1 MSLKERALA
10 YHRADPPGKLEVVA
24 TKPVSTP
31 DDLSLAYSP
40 GVADACLA
48 IVDDPSAAAEVTGRA
63 NRVGVI
69 SNGTAVLGLGNI
81 GPLASKPVMEG
92 KAVLFKRF
100 AGIDVFDIEIA
111 ETGVDAFVDTV
122 ARLEP
127 TFGGVNLEDIKAPEC
142 FEIEAK
148 LIERMNIPVFHDDQH
163 GTAVVTAAAL
173 VNWLELTGRRL
184 ADIRLVCSGAG
195 AAAIAGLDLL
205 TGMGLR
211 KDSIVVADSRGVI
224 YEGRDETMEPNKA
237 RYAARTDLR
246 TVGEAMAGADAFLGG
261 FGRGP
266 DRCRHG
272 AVDGPRSA
280 GPGAGEPRPRDLP
293 AQGAEARAPTS
304 RSRPG
309 VRTIPTRSTTCSAFR
324 SCSAV
329 RWMSG
334 ARTVNLAMKTACVR
348 ALAALARS
356 EPPRTRPRDVS
367 GRNARVRAQLP
378 CSETLRSATLG
389 RGSHRGRGSGDGK
402 RRRGP
407 PDRRH
412 ESLQATPGGVRR
424 SARLNR
430 RDRL

>member
-111 ETGVDAFVDTV
+111 ETDVDAFVDTV

-127 TFGGVNLEDIKAPEC
+127 TFGGINLEDIKAPEC
-142 FEIEAK
+142 FEIETK

-224 YEGRDETMEPNKA
+224 YEDRDETMEPNKA

-246 TVGEAMAGADAFLGG
+246 TVGEAMAGADAFLGVSAAG
-261 FGRGP
+261 LIDADMVRSMARDPLVLALANP
-266 DRCRHG
+266 DPEIC
-272 AVDGPRSA
+272 P
-280 GPGAGEPRPRDLP
+280 PE
-293 AQGAEARAPTS
+293 AQDARADVTIATG
-304 RSRPG
+304 RSDYPNQ
-309 VRTIPTRSTTCSAFR
+309 VNNVLCFPFLFR
-324 SCSAV
+324 GALDV
-329 RWMSG
+329 G
-334 ARTVNLAMKTACVR
+334 ARTVNLAMKAACVR

-356 EPPRTRPRDVS
+356 EPPRI
-367 GRNARVRAQLP
+367 VRETYP
-378 CSETLRSATLG
+378 GETLAFGRSYLVPKPFDPRLAVDVPIAVAEAAME
-389 RGSHRGRGSGDGK
+389 SGVAARPIADMEAY
-402 RRRGP
+402 RRRL
-407 PDRRH
+407 
-412 ESLQATPGGVRR
+412 EAFVE
-424 SARLNR
+424 ARA
-430 RDRL
+430 

>member
-31 DDLSLAYSP
+31 DDLALAYSP

-48 IVDDPSAAAEVTGRA
+48 IVDDPAVAAEMTGRA

-111 ETGVDAFVDTV
+111 ETGVNAFVDTV

-127 TFGGVNLEDIKAPEC
+127 TFGGINLEDIKAPEC

-184 ADIRLVCSGAG
+184 EDVRLVCSGAG

-211 KDSIVVADSRGVI
+211 KDSVIVADSRGVI

-237 RYAARTDLR
+237 RYAASTDLR
-246 TVGEAMAGADAFLGG
+246 TVGEAMAGADAFLGVSTAG
-261 FGRGP
+261 LIDADMVRAMARDPLVLALANPDPEICPPDAHAARPDVTIATGRSDYP
-266 DRCRHG
+266 NQVNNVLCF
-272 AVDGPRSA
+272 PF
-280 GPGAGEPRPRDLP
+280 L
-293 AQGAEARAPTS
+293 
-304 RSRPG
+304 
-309 VRTIPTRSTTCSAFR
+309 FR
-324 SCSAV
+324 GTLDV
-329 RWMSG
+329 G
-334 ARTVNLAMKTACVR
+334 ARTVNLAMKAACVR
-348 ALAALARS
+348 ALAELARS
-356 EPPRTRPRDVS
+356 EPPEI
-367 GRNARVRAQLP
+367 VRATYPGELLAFGP
-378 CSETLRSATLG
+378 GYLVPKPFDPRLAVDVPIAVARAAME
-389 RGSHRGRGSGDGK
+389 SGVASRPIEDM
-402 RRRGP
+402 
-407 PDRRH
+407 
-412 ESLQATPGGVRR
+412 ESYRQRLQEFIE
-424 SARLNR
+424 ARA
-430 RDRL
+430 

>member
-31 DDLSLAYSP
+31 DDLTLAYSP

-48 IVDDPSAAAEVTGRA
+48 IVDDPAAAAEMTGRA

-127 TFGGVNLEDIKAPEC
+127 TFGGINLEDIKAPEC

-184 ADIRLVCSGAG
+184 EDIRLVCSGAG

-211 KDSIVVADSRGVI
+211 KDSVIVADSRGVI
-224 YEGRDETMEPNKA
+224 YQGRDETMEPNKA

-246 TVGEAMAGADAFLGG
+246 AVGEAMAGADAFLGVSTAG
-261 FGRGP
+261 LIDADMVRAMARDPLVLALANPDPEICPPDAHAARPDVTIATGRSDYP
-266 DRCRHG
+266 NQVNNVLCFPFLFRG
-272 AVDGPRSA
+272 ALDV
-280 GPGAGEPRPRDLP
+280 
-293 AQGAEARAPTS
+293 
-304 RSRPG
+304 
-309 VRTIPTRSTTCSAFR
+309 
-324 SCSAV
+324 
-329 RWMSG
+329 G
-334 ARTVNLAMKTACVR
+334 ARTVNLAMKAACVR
-348 ALAALARS
+348 ALAELARS
-356 EPPRTRPRDVS
+356 EPPEI
-367 GRNARVRAQLP
+367 VRATYPGELLAFGP
-378 CSETLRSATLG
+378 GYLVPKPFDPRLAVDVPIAVARAAME
-389 RGSHRGRGSGDGK
+389 SGVASRPIEDM
-402 RRRGP
+402 
-407 PDRRH
+407 
-412 ESLQATPGGVRR
+412 ESYRQRLQAFIE
-424 SARLNR
+424 ARA
-430 RDRL
+430 

>member
-31 DDLSLAYSP
+31 DDLALAYSP

-48 IVDDPSAAAEVTGRA
+48 IVDDPAAAAEMTGRA
-63 NRVGVI
+63 NCVGVI
-69 SNGTAVLGLGNI
+69 SNGSAVLGLGNI

-111 ETGVDAFVDTV
+111 ENDPDAFVETV

-127 TFGGVNLEDIKAPEC
+127 TFGGINLEDIKAPEC
-142 FEIEAK
+142 FEIESR

-184 ADIRLVCSGAG
+184 EDIRLVCSGAG

-211 KDSIVVADSRGVI
+211 KDSVVVADSRGVI
-224 YEGRDETMEPNKA
+224 FEGRDEAMEPNKA

-246 TVGEAMAGADAFLGG
+246 TVGEALAGADVFLGVSAAG
-261 FGRGP
+261 LIDAAMVRAMARDPLVLALANP
-266 DRCRHG
+266 DPEI
-272 AVDGPRSA
+272 DP
-280 GPGAGEPRPRDLP
+280 
-293 AQGAEARAPTS
+293 AEAHDARADVTIATG
-304 RSRPG
+304 RSDFPNQVNNVLCFPFLFRG
-309 VRTIPTRSTTCSAFR
+309 ALDVGASTI
-324 SCSAV
+324 
-329 RWMSG
+329 
-334 ARTVNLAMKTACVR
+334 NLAMKSACVR
-348 ALAALARS
+348 ALAEIARS
-356 EPPRTRPRDVS
+356 EPPATVRETYPGESLTFGRRYLVPKPFDPRLAVEVPVAVAHAAMESGVAGRPIEDM
-367 GRNARVRAQLP
+367 AAY
-378 CSETLRSATLG
+378 
-389 RGSHRGRGSGDGK
+389 
-402 RRRGP
+402 RRRL
-407 PDRRH
+407 
-412 ESLQATPGGVRR
+412 EAFVK
-424 SARLNR
+424 ARA
-430 RDRL
+430 

>member
-63 NRVGVI
+63 NCVGVI

-111 ETGVDAFVDTV
+111 ETDVDAFVDTV

-127 TFGGVNLEDIKAPEC
+127 TFGGINLEDIKAPEC

-184 ADIRLVCSGAG
+184 EDIRLVCSGAG

-211 KDSIVVADSRGVI
+211 KDSVVVADSRGVI
-224 YEGRDETMEPNKA
+224 YEGRDKTMEPNKA
-237 RYAARTDLR
+237 RYAAKTDLR
-246 TVGEAMAGADAFLGG
+246 TVGEAMAGADAFLGVSAAG
-261 FGRGP
+261 LIDAGMVRAMARDPLVLALANP
-266 DRCRHG
+266 DPEIC
-272 AVDGPRSA
+272 P
-280 GPGAGEPRPRDLP
+280 P
-293 AQGAEARAPTS
+293 EARDARADVMIATG
-304 RSRPG
+304 RSDYPNQ
-309 VRTIPTRSTTCSAFR
+309 VNNVLCFPFLFR
-324 SCSAV
+324 GALDV
-329 RWMSG
+329 G
-334 ARTVNLAMKTACVR
+334 ARTVNLAMKAACVR
-348 ALAALARS
+348 ALAELARS
-356 EPPRTRPRDVS
+356 EPPEI
-367 GRNARVRAQLP
+367 VR
-378 CSETLRSATLG
+378 ETYPDEKLEF
-389 RGSHRGRGSGDGK
+389 GSGYLVPKPFDPRLAVDVPIAVAEAAMESGVAARPIEDARSY
-402 RRRGP
+402 RRRL
-407 PDRRH
+407 
-412 ESLQATPGGVRR
+412 EAFVE
-424 SARLNR
+424 ARA
-430 RDRL
+430 

>member
-24 TKPVSTP
+24 TKSVSTP
-31 DDLSLAYSP
+31 DDLTLAYSP

-48 IVDDPSAAAEVTGRA
+48 IVDDPAAAAEMTGRA

-122 ARLEP
+122 TRLEP
-127 TFGGVNLEDIKAPEC
+127 TFGGINLEDIKAPEC

-184 ADIRLVCSGAG
+184 EDVRLVCSGAG

-211 KDSIVVADSRGVI
+211 KDSVIVADSRGVI

-237 RYAARTDLR
+237 RYAASTDLR
-246 TVGEAMAGADAFLGG
+246 TVGEAMAGADAFLG
-261 FGRGP
+261 
-266 DRCRHG
+266 
-272 AVDGPRSA
+272 VSTA
-280 GPGAGEPRPRDLP
+280 GLIDADMVRAMARDPLVLALANPRPRDLP
-293 AQGAEARAPTS
+293 ARRARGAARCDDRDRAVGLS
-304 RSRPG
+304 QPG
-309 VRTIPTRSTTCSAFR
+309 QQ
-324 SCSAV
+324 
-329 RWMSG
+329 
-334 ARTVNLAMKTACVR
+334 R
-348 ALAALARS
+348 ALLSVPVPRRARCRREDGKPCHESGLRARPSRARPQRAARD
-356 EPPRTRPRDVS
+356 RPRDLS
-367 GRNARVRAQLP
+367 GRTPRVRTRIPRA
-378 CSETLRSATLG
+378 ETVRSKA
-389 RGSHRGRGSGDGK
+389 RRGRADRGRAGSDGK
-402 RRRGP
+402 RSGITA
-407 PDRRH
+407 DRRH
-412 ESLQATPGGVRR
+412 GIVPATAASVHRV
-424 SARLNR
+424 ARLNG

>member
-1 MSLKERALA
+1 MGMSLKERALA

-24 TKPVSTP
+24 SKPVSTP
-31 DDLSLAYSP
+31 DDLTLAYSP

-48 IVDDPSAAAEVTGRA
+48 IVDDPAAAAEMTGRA

-81 GPLASKPVMEG
+81 GALASKPVMEG

-127 TFGGVNLEDIKAPEC
+127 TFGGINLEDIKAPEC
-142 FEIEAK
+142 FEIERK

-184 ADIRLVCSGAG
+184 EDVRLVCSGAG

-211 KDSIVVADSRGVI
+211 ADSVVVADSRGVI

-246 TVGEAMAGADAFLGG
+246 TVGEAMAGADVFLG
-261 FGRGP
+261 
-266 DRCRHG
+266 
-272 AVDGPRSA
+272 VS
-280 GPGAGEPRPRDLP
+280 GAGVID
-293 AQGAEARAPTS
+293 AAM
-304 RSRPG
+304 
-309 VRTIPTRSTTCSAFR
+309 VRTMARDPLVLALANPDPEICPPEAHAARDDVTIATGRSDYPNQVNNVLCFPFLFR
-324 SCSAV
+324 GALDV
-329 RWMSG
+329 G
-334 ARTVNLAMKTACVR
+334 ARTVNLAMKAACVR
-348 ALAALARS
+348 ALAALARG
-356 EPPRTRPRDVS
+356 EPPEIVGKTYPGESLAFGPGYLVPKPFDPRLAVDVPIAVAQAAMESGVASRPIEDMES
-367 GRNARVRAQLP
+367 Y
-378 CSETLRSATLG
+378 
-389 RGSHRGRGSGDGK
+389 
-402 RRRGP
+402 RRR
-407 PDRRH
+407 
-412 ESLQATPGGVRR
+412 LQAY
-424 SARLNR
+424 SEARA
-430 RDRL
+430 

>member
-111 ETGVDAFVDTV
+111 ETEVDAFVDTV

-127 TFGGVNLEDIKAPEC
+127 TFGGINLEDIKAPEC

-148 LIERMNIPVFHDDQH
+148 LIERVNIPVFHDDQH

-246 TVGEAMAGADAFLGG
+246 TVGEAMAGADAFLGVSAAG
-261 FGRGP
+261 T

-272 AVDGPRSA
+272 AVDGSRSA
-280 GPGAGEPRPRDLP
+280 GPSAGEPRPRDLP
-293 AQGAEARAPTS
+293 ARGARRARRHHDRDRAFGLSQSGQQRALLSVPVPRCAGCRREDGQPRHENGLRGAPLPPSPAANRRGPSTRRIRARRSRSGAATSCPNRSIRDLRSRCRS
-304 RSRPG
+304 RSRK
-309 VRTIPTRSTTCSAFR
+309 R
-324 SCSAV
+324 
-329 RWMSG
+329 RW
-334 ARTVNLAMKTACVR
+334 K
-348 ALAALARS
+348 AALRPARS
-356 EPPRTRPRDVS
+356 PT
-367 GRNARVRAQLP
+367 
-378 CSETLRSATLG
+378 
-389 RGSHRGRGSGDGK
+389 
-402 RRRGP
+402 
-407 PDRRH
+407 
-412 ESLQATPGGVRR
+412 
-424 SARLNR
+424 
-430 RDRL
+430 

>member
-111 ETGVDAFVDTV
+111 ETDVDAFVDTV

-224 YEGRDETMEPNKA
+224 YEGRDETMEPNKE

-246 TVGEAMAGADAFLGG
+246 TVGEAMAGADAFLGVSAAG
-261 FGRGP
+261 LIDADMVRSMARDPLVLALANP
-266 DRCRHG
+266 DPEIC
-272 AVDGPRSA
+272 P
-280 GPGAGEPRPRDLP
+280 PE
-293 AQGAEARAPTS
+293 AQDARADVTIATG
-304 RSRPG
+304 RSDYPNQ
-309 VRTIPTRSTTCSAFR
+309 VNNVLCFPFLFR
-324 SCSAV
+324 GALDV
-329 RWMSG
+329 G
-334 ARTVNLAMKTACVR
+334 ARTVNLAMKAACVR

-356 EPPRTRPRDVS
+356 EPPQI
-367 GRNARVRAQLP
+367 VRQTYP
-378 CSETLRSATLG
+378 GETLAFGRSYLVPKPFDPRLSVEVPIAVAEAAME
-389 RGSHRGRGSGDGK
+389 SGVAARPIADMK
-402 RRRGP
+402 AYRRRL
-407 PDRRH
+407 
-412 ESLQATPGGVRR
+412 EAFVE
-424 SARLNR
+424 ARA
-430 RDRL
+430 

>member
-111 ETGVDAFVDTV
+111 ETEVDAFVDTV

-127 TFGGVNLEDIKAPEC
+127 TFGGINLEDIKAPEC

-148 LIERMNIPVFHDDQH
+148 LIERMDIPVFHDDQH

-184 ADIRLVCSGAG
+184 EGIRLVCSGAG

-246 TVGEAMAGADAFLGG
+246 TVGEAMAGADAFLGVSAAG
-261 FGRGP
+261 LIDADMVRSMARDPLVLALANP
-266 DRCRHG
+266 D
-272 AVDGPRSA
+272 PEIS
-280 GPGAGEPRPRDLP
+280 PPE
-293 AQGAEARAPTS
+293 AQGARADVTIATG
-304 RSRPG
+304 RSDYPNQ
-309 VRTIPTRSTTCSAFR
+309 VNNVLCFPFLFR
-324 SCSAV
+324 GALDV
-329 RWMSG
+329 G

-356 EPPRTRPRDVS
+356 EPPRTVHETYS
-367 GRNARVRAQLP
+367 G
-378 CSETLRSATLG
+378 ETLAFGRSYLVPKPFDPRLAVEVPIAVAEAAME
-389 RGSHRGRGSGDGK
+389 SGVAVRPIADMK
-402 RRRGP
+402 SYRRRL
-407 PDRRH
+407 
-412 ESLQATPGGVRR
+412 EAFVE
-424 SARLNR
+424 ARA
-430 RDRL
+430 

>member
-31 DDLSLAYSP
+31 DDLTLAYSP

-48 IVDDPSAAAEVTGRA
+48 IVDDPTAAAEMTGRA

-122 ARLEP
+122 TRLEP
-127 TFGGVNLEDIKAPEC
+127 TFGGINLEDIKAPEC

-184 ADIRLVCSGAG
+184 EDVRLVCSGAG

-211 KDSIVVADSRGVI
+211 KNSVIVADSRGVI

-246 TVGEAMAGADAFLGG
+246 TVGEAMAGADAFLGVSTAG
-261 FGRGP
+261 LIDADMVRAMARDPLVLALANPDPEICPPDAHAARPDVTIATGRSDYP
-266 DRCRHG
+266 NQVNNVLCFPFLFRG
-272 AVDGPRSA
+272 ALDV
-280 GPGAGEPRPRDLP
+280 
-293 AQGAEARAPTS
+293 
-304 RSRPG
+304 
-309 VRTIPTRSTTCSAFR
+309 
-324 SCSAV
+324 
-329 RWMSG
+329 G
-334 ARTVNLAMKTACVR
+334 ARTVNLAMKAACVR
-348 ALAALARS
+348 ALAELARS
-356 EPPRTRPRDVS
+356 EPPEI
-367 GRNARVRAQLP
+367 VRATYPGEL
-378 CSETLRSATLG
+378 LAF
-389 RGSHRGRGSGDGK
+389 GSGYLVPKPFDP
-402 RRRGP
+402 RLAVDVPIAVARAAM
-407 PDRRH
+407 
-412 ESLQATPGGVRR
+412 ESGVASRPIKDMESYRQRLQAFIE
-424 SARLNR
+424 ARA
-430 RDRL
+430 

>member
-111 ETGVDAFVDTV
+111 ETDVDAFVDTV

-127 TFGGVNLEDIKAPEC
+127 TFGGINLEDIKAPEC

-246 TVGEAMAGADAFLGG
+246 TVGEAMAGADAFLGVSAAG
-261 FGRGP
+261 LIDADMVRSMARDPLVLALANP
-266 DRCRHG
+266 DPEIC
-272 AVDGPRSA
+272 P
-280 GPGAGEPRPRDLP
+280 PE
-293 AQGAEARAPTS
+293 AQDARADVTIATG
-304 RSRPG
+304 RSDYPNQ
-309 VRTIPTRSTTCSAFR
+309 VNNVLCFPFLFR
-324 SCSAV
+324 GALDV
-329 RWMSG
+329 G
-334 ARTVNLAMKTACVR
+334 ARTVNLAMKAACVR

-356 EPPRTRPRDVS
+356 EPPQI
-367 GRNARVRAQLP
+367 VRETYP
-378 CSETLRSATLG
+378 GETLAFGRSYLVPKPFDPRLAVDVPIAVAEAAME
-389 RGSHRGRGSGDGK
+389 SGVAARPIADMK
-402 RRRGP
+402 AYRRRL
-407 PDRRH
+407 
-412 ESLQATPGGVRR
+412 EAFVE
-424 SARLNR
+424 ARA
-430 RDRL
+430 

>member
-31 DDLSLAYSP
+31 DDLTLAYSP

-48 IVDDPSAAAEVTGRA
+48 IVDDPAAAAEMTGRA

-127 TFGGVNLEDIKAPEC
+127 TFGGINLEDIKAPEC

-184 ADIRLVCSGAG
+184 EDVRLVCSGAG

-211 KDSIVVADSRGVI
+211 KDSVIVADSRGVI
-224 YEGRDETMEPNKA
+224 YEGRDATMEPNKA
-237 RYAARTDLR
+237 RYAASTDLR
-246 TVGEAMAGADAFLGG
+246 TVGEAMAGADAFLGVSTAG
-261 FGRGP
+261 LIDADMVRAMARDPLVLALANPDPEICPPDAHAARPDVTIATGRSDYP
-266 DRCRHG
+266 NQVNNVLCFPFLFRG
-272 AVDGPRSA
+272 ALDV
-280 GPGAGEPRPRDLP
+280 
-293 AQGAEARAPTS
+293 
-304 RSRPG
+304 
-309 VRTIPTRSTTCSAFR
+309 
-324 SCSAV
+324 
-329 RWMSG
+329 G
-334 ARTVNLAMKTACVR
+334 ARTVNLAMKAACVR
-348 ALAALARS
+348 ALAELARS
-356 EPPRTRPRDVS
+356 EPPEI
-367 GRNARVRAQLP
+367 VRATYPGELLAFGP
-378 CSETLRSATLG
+378 GYLVPKPFDPRLAVDVPIAVARAAME
-389 RGSHRGRGSGDGK
+389 SGVASRPIEDM
-402 RRRGP
+402 
-407 PDRRH
+407 
-412 ESLQATPGGVRR
+412 ESYRQRLQAFIE
-424 SARLNR
+424 ARA
-430 RDRL
+430 

>member
-31 DDLSLAYSP
+31 DDLTLAYSP

-48 IVDDPSAAAEVTGRA
+48 IVDDPAAAAEMTGRA

-81 GPLASKPVMEG
+81 GALASKPVMEG

-127 TFGGVNLEDIKAPEC
+127 TFGGINLEDIKAPEC
-142 FEIEAK
+142 FEIERK

-184 ADIRLVCSGAG
+184 EDVRLVCSGAG

-211 KDSIVVADSRGVI
+211 KDSVIVADSRGVI

-237 RYAARTDLR
+237 RYAASTDLR
-246 TVGEAMAGADAFLGG
+246 TVGEAMAGADAFLGVSTAG
-261 FGRGP
+261 LIDADMVRAMARDPLVLALANPDPEICPPDAHAARPDVTIATGRSDYP
-266 DRCRHG
+266 NQVNNVLCFPFLFRG
-272 AVDGPRSA
+272 ALDV
-280 GPGAGEPRPRDLP
+280 
-293 AQGAEARAPTS
+293 
-304 RSRPG
+304 
-309 VRTIPTRSTTCSAFR
+309 
-324 SCSAV
+324 
-329 RWMSG
+329 G
-334 ARTVNLAMKTACVR
+334 ARTVNLAMKAACVR
-348 ALAALARS
+348 ALAELARS
-356 EPPRTRPRDVS
+356 EPPEI
-367 GRNARVRAQLP
+367 VRATYPGELLAFGP
-378 CSETLRSATLG
+378 GYLVPKPFDPRLAVDVPIAVARAAME
-389 RGSHRGRGSGDGK
+389 SGVASRPIEDM
-402 RRRGP
+402 
-407 PDRRH
+407 
-412 ESLQATPGGVRR
+412 ESYRQRLQAFIE
-424 SARLNR
+424 ARA
-430 RDRL
+430 

>member
-31 DDLSLAYSP
+31 DDLTLAYSP

-48 IVDDPSAAAEVTGRA
+48 IVDDPAAAAEMTGRA

-127 TFGGVNLEDIKAPEC
+127 TFGGINLEDIKAPEC

-148 LIERMNIPVFHDDQH
+148 LVERMNIPVFHDDQH

-184 ADIRLVCSGAG
+184 EDVRLVCSGAG

-211 KDSIVVADSRGVI
+211 KDSVIVADSRGVI

-237 RYAARTDLR
+237 RYAASTDLR
-246 TVGEAMAGADAFLGG
+246 TVGEAMAGADAFLGVSTAG
-261 FGRGP
+261 LIDADMVRAMARDPLVLALANPDPEICPPDAHAARPDVTIATGRSDYP
-266 DRCRHG
+266 NQVNNVLCFPFLFRG
-272 AVDGPRSA
+272 ALDV
-280 GPGAGEPRPRDLP
+280 
-293 AQGAEARAPTS
+293 
-304 RSRPG
+304 
-309 VRTIPTRSTTCSAFR
+309 
-324 SCSAV
+324 
-329 RWMSG
+329 G
-334 ARTVNLAMKTACVR
+334 ARTVNLAMKAACVR
-348 ALAALARS
+348 ALAELARS
-356 EPPRTRPRDVS
+356 EPPEI
-367 GRNARVRAQLP
+367 VRATYPGELLAFGP
-378 CSETLRSATLG
+378 GYLVPKPFDPRLAVDVPIAVARAAME
-389 RGSHRGRGSGDGK
+389 SGVASRPIEDMESY
-402 RRRGP
+402 RRR
-407 PDRRH
+407 
-412 ESLQATPGGVRR
+412 LQAFIESR
-424 SARLNR
+424 A
-430 RDRL
+430 

>member
-24 TKPVSTP
+24 TKPVATP

-48 IVDDPSAAAEVTGRA
+48 IVDDPSAAVEVTGRA

-127 TFGGVNLEDIKAPEC
+127 TFGGINLEDIKAPEC

-184 ADIRLVCSGAG
+184 EDIRLVCSGAG

-224 YEGRDETMEPNKA
+224 YEGRDAAMEPNKA

-246 TVGEAMAGADAFLGG
+246 TVGEAMAGADAFLGVSAAG
-261 FGRGP
+261 LIDADMVRSMARDPLVLALANP
-266 DRCRHG
+266 DPEIC
-272 AVDGPRSA
+272 P
-280 GPGAGEPRPRDLP
+280 PE
-293 AQGAEARAPTS
+293 AQDARADVTIATG
-304 RSRPG
+304 RSDYPNQ
-309 VRTIPTRSTTCSAFR
+309 VNNVLCFPFLFR
-324 SCSAV
+324 GALDV
-329 RWMSG
+329 G
-334 ARTVNLAMKTACVR
+334 ARTVNLAMKTACVH
-348 ALAALARS
+348 ALAELARS
-356 EPPRTRPRDVS
+356 EPPQTVHETYP
-367 GRNARVRAQLP
+367 G
-378 CSETLRSATLG
+378 ETLTFG
-389 RGSHRGRGSGDGK
+389 RGYLVPKPFDPRLAVDVPIAVAEAAMESGAAARPIADMK
-402 RRRGP
+402 SYRRRL
-407 PDRRH
+407 
-412 ESLQATPGGVRR
+412 EALVE
-424 SARLNR
+424 ARA
-430 RDRL
+430 